1 MIFDDG
7 RQMLRLEVI
16 DTGFFDED
24 MTLEPFGDEGEPGC
38 RRHQARA
45 GREGHPGARVRR
57 AGGSGD
63 EPGPRP
69 ARRMGAGGTRRP
81 GL

>member
-24 MTLEPFGDEGEPGC
+24 MTLEPFGDEGEPDADGI
-38 RRHQARA
+38 RRVPDVKAIL
-45 GREGHPGARVRR
+45 ERVRR
-57 AGGSGD
+57 AGGSGGK
-63 EPGPRP
+63 PGPRP
-69 ARRMGAGGTRRP
+69 ACRMGAGGTRRP
-81 GL
+81 GP